1 MFWIFFYFLRFEYE
15 VRNCQIMY
23 VLQLEFDQVLKIRL
37 KKMFISASQSGFAAK
52 QALKSRISGN
62 HLAVRS
68 GDAFIS

>member
-1 MFWIFFYFLRFEYE
+1 M
-15 VRNCQIMY
+15 MY